1 MIHCRLSYY
10 VFGKCSAA
18 STGLDH
24 NVSHDITSYL
34 TGPPYQ
40 FLYRSLVGHC
50 THYHVQ
56 LTQPALMTLEQ

>member
-34 TGPPYQ
+34 TGPLYQ
-40 FLYRSLVGHC
+40 VIKLFN
-50 THYHVQ
+50 
-56 LTQPALMTLEQ
+56 ED